1 MKIKYI
7 LPVFLLIGIF
17 TMNAQTKDYELGA
30 DILGFRNPQQG
41 GFYNYS
47 DPEAVNIKVNVWG
60 WLRYPGRYTVPSYTT
75 VMDLISYAGGP
86 TDGAEI
92 EELRIY
98 RTRED
103 STQQM
108 IKFSYYDFLYESDLD
123 VKLKRAPGLQAGDIL
138 LVPGEPRIHTRERV
152 SMWTT
157 ILGALVSITILILNI
172 TNNN

>member
-60 WLRYPGRYTVPSYTT
+60 WLRFPGRYTVPSYTT

-86 TDGAEI
+86 TDGAILED
-92 EELRIY
+92 LRIY
-98 RTRED
+98 RIKPD
-103 STQQM
+103 STEEM
-108 IKFSYYDFLYESDLD
+108 IKFSYNDLLYGTELESDFN
-123 VKLKRAPGLQAGDIL
+123 KGPRLQAGDIL
-138 LVPGEPRIHTRERV
+138 LVPGEPKIYTRERV
-152 SMWTT
+152 SMWTS